1 MWHDS
6 RGIFEFNS
14 KECDDDIMRDGLV
27 WQFGQRSYACTW
39 PRSTLCPIM
48 PQLATIYH
56 QCPDIDLLCANKHG
70 WLGKCPRRLGLM
82 NSSKD

>member
-1 MWHDS
+1 MYKTVRPNFIMWHDS

-39 PRSTLCPIM
+39 PRSTGPYYATAGHHLPPM
-48 PQLATIYH
+48 P
-56 QCPDIDLLCANKHG
+56 
-70 WLGKCPRRLGLM
+70 
-82 NSSKD
+82 